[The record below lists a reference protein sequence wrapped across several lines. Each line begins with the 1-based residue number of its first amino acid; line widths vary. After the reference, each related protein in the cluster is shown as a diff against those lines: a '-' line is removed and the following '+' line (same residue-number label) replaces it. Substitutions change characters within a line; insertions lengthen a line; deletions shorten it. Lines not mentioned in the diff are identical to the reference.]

1 MYKLVKHS
9 IRLPVAMNRACIH
22 RDPSTDIKPIGPKPD
37 LDPELE
43 KRIEDDKRRL
53 RWRTPYSERPDSFY
67 SAFKL
72 FASENRNS
80 ELVEKMQQPIDLS
93 PSSILEWW
101 KKRRTTVEAHLQ
113 KFIPE
118 RHATLGDDIATAHF
132 IVHRGG
138 SVRFR
143 GSTEWI
149 QKDEDDEYDL
159 PRHHVPGMVLE
170 EVRCD
175 GMTLFYEGMENIQK
189 LLRLKHLSFENVAL
203 FNDWYLD
210 RISGNTLPS
219 LEKLNLRG
227 TAITHRGLNC
237 LYRLPSLKLL
247 LVDDPEKDILW
258 KLTVAML
265 EEWNPNLKETVSGV
279 VQIVCGSETKHDG
292 ITLALEGSVNLQISN
307 KNVGIFEALYN
318 SVKPITLLNQHSDL
332 APSGKLPIGASEFP
346 FEFPLICPKEPKTL
360 YETYHGVF
368 VNITYML
375 RCDIKRSFLAKSVQ
389 KTQQFIIQYRPMVE
403 HPPKEVQF
411 SISPDTLQKSA
422 KERISIPRFL
432 ISGTLDSTDCC
443 VTKPFTGSVTVHH
456 TEVAIKSIEI
466 QLVRVETCGCAEGY
480 SRDATEIQNIQIADG
495 NVCPKVAIPIYM
507 TLPRLFT
514 CPTLITKNFKVEFE
528 VNLVIIFGDD
538 YLVTENFQ
546 IFLNRT
552 A

>member
-1 MYKLVKHS
+1 MSINVEIKL
-9 IRLPVAMNRACIH
+9 RRAN
-22 RDPSTDIKPIGPKPD
+22 KV
-37 LDPELE
+37 
-43 KRIEDDKRRL
+43 
-53 RWRTPYSERPDSFY
+53 Y
-67 SAFKL
+67 
-72 FASENRNS
+72 
-80 ELVEKMQQPIDLS
+80 
-93 PSSILEWW
+93 
-101 KKRRTTVEAHLQ
+101 
-113 KFIPE
+113 
-118 RHATLGDDIATAHF
+118 
-132 IVHRGG
+132 
-138 SVRFR
+138 
-143 GSTEWI
+143 
-149 QKDEDDEYDL
+149 
-159 PRHHVPGMVLE
+159 
-170 EVRCD
+170 
-175 GMTLFYEGMENIQK
+175 YEG
-189 LLRLKHLSFENVAL
+189 
-203 FNDWYLD
+203 
-210 RISGNTLPS
+210 
-219 LEKLNLRG
+219 
-227 TAITHRGLNC
+227 
-237 LYRLPSLKLL
+237 
-247 LVDDPEKDILW
+247 
-258 KLTVAML
+258 
-265 EEWNPNLKETVSGV
+265 ETVSGI
-279 VQIVCGSETKHDG
+279 VQVVCGSEAKHDG
-292 ITLALEGSVNLQISN
+292 ITITLEGSVNLQISN

-332 APSGKLPIGASEFP
+332 APSGKLPIGTSEFP

-389 KTQQFIIQYRPMVE
+389 RTQQFIIQYRPVVE
-403 HPPKEVQF
+403 RPPKEVTF
-411 SISPDTLQKSA
+411 SISPDTLQKTA

-546 IFLNRT
+546 ILLNRT

>member
-1 MYKLVKHS
+1 MFFTIIIPFLH
-9 IRLPVAMNRACIH
+9 
-22 RDPSTDIKPIGPKPD
+22 PI
-37 LDPELE
+37 
-43 KRIEDDKRRL
+43 
-53 RWRTPYSERPDSFY
+53 
-67 SAFKL
+67 
-72 FASENRNS
+72 
-80 ELVEKMQQPIDLS
+80 
-93 PSSILEWW
+93 
-101 KKRRTTVEAHLQ
+101 
-113 KFIPE
+113 
-118 RHATLGDDIATAHF
+118 
-132 IVHRGG
+132 
-138 SVRFR
+138 
-143 GSTEWI
+143 
-149 QKDEDDEYDL
+149 
-159 PRHHVPGMVLE
+159 VPP
-170 EVRCD
+170 
-175 GMTLFYEGMENIQK
+175 Q
-189 LLRLKHLSFENVAL
+189 
-203 FNDWYLD
+203 
-210 RISGNTLPS
+210 
-219 LEKLNLRG
+219 
-227 TAITHRGLNC
+227 
-237 LYRLPSLKLL
+237 
-247 LVDDPEKDILW
+247 
-258 KLTVAML
+258 
-265 EEWNPNLKETVSGV
+265 ETVSGV

-292 ITLALEGSVNLQISN
+292 IALALEGSVNLQISN

-318 SVKPITLLNQHSDL
+318 SVKPIALLNQHTDL

-411 SISPDTLQKSA
+411 SISPDTLQKTA

-514 CPTLITKNFKVEFE
+514 CPTLITKNFKVGKWVDFEEVRFFKSNRQFKFASFSPSRATEFE

-546 IFLNRT
+546 ILLNRT

>member
-1 MYKLVKHS
+1 MS
-9 IRLPVAMNRACIH
+9 I
-22 RDPSTDIKPIGPKPD
+22 
-37 LDPELE
+37 
-43 KRIEDDKRRL
+43 
-53 RWRTPYSERPDSFY
+53 
-67 SAFKL
+67 
-72 FASENRNS
+72 
-80 ELVEKMQQPIDLS
+80 
-93 PSSILEWW
+93 
-101 KKRRTTVEAHLQ
+101 TVEIKLRRAN
-113 KFIPE
+113 K
-118 RHATLGDDIATAHF
+118 
-132 IVHRGG
+132 V
-138 SVRFR
+138 
-143 GSTEWI
+143 
-149 QKDEDDEYDL
+149 Y
-159 PRHHVPGMVLE
+159 
-170 EVRCD
+170 
-175 GMTLFYEGMENIQK
+175 YEG
-189 LLRLKHLSFENVAL
+189 
-203 FNDWYLD
+203 
-210 RISGNTLPS
+210 
-219 LEKLNLRG
+219 
-227 TAITHRGLNC
+227 
-237 LYRLPSLKLL
+237 
-247 LVDDPEKDILW
+247 
-258 KLTVAML
+258 
-265 EEWNPNLKETVSGV
+265 ETVSGV

-411 SISPDTLQKSA
+411 SISPDTLQKTA